1 MEPNLVILAAGI
13 SSRMKKAAGV
23 PLDPALVRD
32 AALKAKSM
40 IGVGEGGRPFLEY
53 LLYNARRA
61 GYQDVV
67 IVVGEHDFSIRDHY
81 GPRDRGNVFHGL
93 MISYAVQLIP
103 PWRTQPLG
111 TADALLQGICARPDW
126 EGERVT
132 VVNSDN
138 LYSESA
144 LRLLRESP
152 AECSMIDY
160 DRSALEFPPER
171 VEHYAVLRK
180 APDGSL
186 RDIVE
191 KPTPGKIE
199 ECSGPDGRVGVSMNI
214 FRLRTQLIRPYL
226 ETVPL
231 HPVRQEK
238 ELPTA
243 VSMMVKAHPGCLATI
258 PRAEHVPDLSGRD
271 DIASVQAYLLREF
284 KDFSWS

>member
-1 MEPNLVILAAGI
+1 
-13 SSRMKKAAGV
+13 
-23 PLDPALVRD
+23 
-32 AALKAKSM
+32 
-40 IGVGEGGRPFLEY
+40 
-53 LLYNARRA
+53 
-61 GYQDVV
+61 
-67 IVVGEHDFSIRDHY
+67 VGEHDGEMRRHY
-81 GPRDRGNVFHGL
+81 GPADRDNLFHGL
-93 MISYAVQLIP
+93 SISYAVQP
-103 PWRTQPLG
+103 VPEGRKKPLG
-111 TADALLQGICARPDW
+111 TADALVRALRSRSDWQGGAF
-126 EGERVT
+126 T
-132 VVNSDN
+132 VCNSDN
-138 LYSESA
+138 LYSVAA
-144 LRLLRESP
+144 LRALRE
-152 AECSMIDY
+152 ANAVCAMIDY